1 MKTPKSLAPWLNRVT
16 SWAELG
22 AHIWARYWLLII
34 GSCLVFG
41 SVILKWVQFPFS
53 HDVSGLKF
61 SFLRDPGVNPHF
73 ALFSAGVMGL
83 GVLIVGIFFL
93 KRYPPALGLAAAI
106 LVMIWAITPA
116 QIAFRQPSMLRRL
129 TYELQVNPI
138 LNIFTKDYLLQNYGS
153 PELVPKRLV
162 LYSAWGRLVA
172 AWSFLRLGWYCF
184 GLGALLIGAYAI
196 AQMPSGRPT
205 RILNLLCLPIGAL
218 AIILIPPAI
227 GQHYYMRG
235 TLAATLGHNQEAI
248 ADYRK
253 AIRWDSWHA
262 NDIDLYATIGQ
273 LQKQAGISHNSAERH
288 IHRAVELRGENEF
301 EAALFEFSRAA
312 EGNGALAETAQRE
325 IAVTRMSLGLALYGA
340 GGIGSAVTN
349 WEAALREDPSL
360 IYVLPY
366 LARGYYDVGR
376 YQAGID
382 AAERLVKLIKN
393 HKYALANAYS
403 IAGDCYAKLG
413 KDAEARRYYSLSLAA
428 DPILNYWALTGLA
441 GE

>member
-1 MKTPKSLAPWLNRVT
+1 M
-16 SWAELG
+16 
-22 AHIWARYWLLII
+22 I
-34 GSCLVFG
+34 GSCLVVG

-53 HDVSGLKF
+53 PDVSGLKF
-61 SFLRDPGVNPHF
+61 SFLHDPGVIPHLT
-73 ALFSAGVMGL
+73 LFSPGVVGL
-83 GVLIVGIFFL
+83 GILAVGIFFL

-106 LVMIWAITPA
+106 LIMLWAIVPA

-129 TYELQVNPI
+129 TFELGVNPI
-138 LNIFTKDYLLQNYGS
+138 LNIFTKEYLLQNYGS

-162 LYSAWGRLVA
+162 LYSAWGRFDA

-184 GLGALLIGAYAI
+184 GLGALLIGTYAI
-196 AQMPSGRPT
+196 AQMPSARLT
-205 RILNLLCLPIGAL
+205 RVLTLLCLPLGAL

-227 GQHYYMRG
+227 GQRYYMRG

-248 ADYRK
+248 AAYRK
-253 AIRWDSWHA
+253 AMRWDSWHA
-262 NDIDLYATIGQ
+262 NDVDLYATIGQ
-273 LQKQAGISHNSAERH
+273 LQKQAGISHDSPERH
-288 IHRAVELRGENEF
+288 INRAVELRGDNEF
-301 EAALFEFSRAA
+301 EAALFEFGRAA
-312 EGNGALAETAQRE
+312 EGKGALAETARRE
-325 IAVTRMSLGLALYGA
+325 IAVTRMSLGLALYQA

-349 WEAALREDPSL
+349 WEVALMEDPSL

-366 LARGYYDVGR
+366 LARGYYDIGR

-382 AAERLVKLIKN
+382 AAERLAKLIKN

-403 IAGDCYAKLG
+403 TAGDCYAKLG
-413 KDAEARRYYSLSLAA
+413 KDAEARRYYTLSLAA